1 MKYWEQIKEKILLS
15 KQHIGPYSPNHNRL
29 QDSLQKHKNRQISNI
44 YIYSLHKLPNR
55 QKHPIDKQSGMKY
68 MYIYLS
74 IVFDINLKHHYDHR
88 AIHNIQ
94 YVNIVQ
100 RYCYYS

>member
-55 QKHPIDKQSGMKY
+55 QISKTY
-68 MYIYLS
+68 S
-74 IVFDINLKHHYDHR
+74 IHTKTPNRQTKR
-88 AIHNIQ
+88 NEIHVHISFN
-94 YVNIVQ
+94 
-100 RYCYYS
+100 RF

>member
-44 YIYSLHKLPNR
+44 YI
-55 QKHPIDKQSGMKY
+55 
-68 MYIYLS
+68 
-74 IVFDINLKHHYDHR
+74 
-88 AIHNIQ
+88 
-94 YVNIVQ
+94 
-100 RYCYYS
+100 